1 MRKFGIFAQTIFFT
15 VLIAGFFGI
24 LHDQLTFTLSQEYFT
39 KFKFTQFGIDPSR
52 FGGARQTVVIIGFF
66 STWWVGLFI
75 GIALGLCGLLF
86 YDYKEMKKSII
97 KCIKLILIITVV
109 FSVAGFLYGKYHL
122 TKTGVNWWIPDTVT
136 EKEDFITVG
145 SIHNF
150 SYIGG
155 AAGLI
160 ASIIFMLIKRSKQK
174 INSQKNI

>member
-1 MRKFGIFAQTIFFT
+1 MRKFGIFTQTIFFS

-24 LHDQLTFTLSQEYFT
+24 LHDQLTFTLSPEYFT
-39 KFKFTQFGIDPSR
+39 RFKFIQFGISPSH
-52 FGGARQTVVIIGFF
+52 FGGNRQTVGMIGFF

-75 GIALGLCGLLF
+75 GISLGLCGLLF
-86 YDYKEMKKSII
+86 YEHKEMKKNII
-97 KCIKLILIITVV
+97 KSLKLNLIITIA

-122 TKTGVNWWIPDTVT
+122 TKTGVNWWIPGTVI

-155 AAGLI
+155 AAGLL
-160 ASIIFMLIKRSKQK
+160 AAIIFMSIKGSKQK
-174 INSQKNI
+174 TILKN